1 MRCEVGAVWL
11 VRKNLKGHACDLLQD
26 TVLHLLQ
33 HSKDILNIASKNVR
47 FKSVLTAVS
56 KDGNFVL

>member
-1 MRCEVGAVWL
+1 MRCEVGSEWL
-11 VRKNLKGHACDLLQD
+11 VGNNLKGHACDLLQD

-33 HSKDILNIASKNVR
+33 HSKGILNMASKNLR
-47 FKSVLTAVS
+47 FKSVMTVVL